1 MMRYSFLFKL
11 VLLAMVS
18 ICALAWGQEPF
29 TMATPSADTLK
40 PLTPALRDLLDP
52 QGNSVV
58 TMINGVK
65 TTALTVWWR
74 KSIPTLVKPVSEP
87 GVIYDVFQ
95 VGALVGVLNFPP
107 ESTADFREDS
117 RDQKLKPGFYTMR
130 YAQMPSDAR
139 HKDASTYR
147 DFVLLSPVTLD
158 TDYTKILSLDELISL
173 SNHAS
178 RTKHPAVIT
187 LVPVNDVYKPRPG
200 LVSDDRGQCTLQVK
214 LHAKTP
220 DSKMESEV
228 HLAIVLV
235 TPQKEMGGS

>member
-1 MMRYSFLFKL
+1 MKQSTLLKL
-11 VLLAMVS
+11 VLLAMIS
-18 ICALAWGQEPF
+18 ISALAWGQELF
-29 TMATPSADTLK
+29 TMVTPPADTLK
-40 PLTPALRDLLDP
+40 SLTPALRDLLDP

-65 TTALTVWWR
+65 TTAVTVWWR
-74 KSIPTLVKPVSEP
+74 KSIPTLPKPVSAP
-87 GVIYDVFQ
+87 GVNYENFE
-95 VGALVGVLNFPP
+95 VGALVGVINFPP
-107 ESTADFREDS
+107 ESTSDFREDS

-130 YAQMPSDAR
+130 YAQMPADVS

-147 DFVLLSPVTLD
+147 DFVLLSPVGLD
-158 TDYTKILSLDELISL
+158 TDYTKILPLDELMSL

-187 LVPVNDVYKPRPG
+187 LVPVNNVYKPRPG
-200 LVSDDRGQCTLQVK
+200 LISDDTGQCTLQVK
-214 LHAKTP
+214 LHAKTT